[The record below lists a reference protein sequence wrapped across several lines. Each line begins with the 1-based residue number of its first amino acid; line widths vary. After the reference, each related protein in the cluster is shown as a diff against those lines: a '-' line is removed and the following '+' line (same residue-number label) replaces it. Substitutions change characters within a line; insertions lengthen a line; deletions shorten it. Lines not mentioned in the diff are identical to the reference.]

1 MSRLIIPLLLCL
13 WANLAQAAPDA
24 ALVRQ
29 LAAEDSSDKVSAI
42 RQLALA
48 ADPDAARI
56 LKAMADDKLYLAGD
70 KAVIVDDEWGAPV
83 DPNKIED
90 ALKKN
95 PDAKIVAFVHAE
107 TSTGCES
114 DAKTISEIA
123 HKHGCLVIMDAVTLG
138 AERIILLHSYRVDK
152 SYWQTPFLQQL
163 DQYVTL
169 GLEQA
174 GDTVAPK
181 IEIYKR
187 FKPFVEDQLPSLIS
201 AGYPA
206 YVAHPYSDAKMP
218 FAIQHPC
225 TVVIGPEGGFIPY
238 EVELLVKNGC
248 QAMSLGNRIIRTET
262 VIPYVL
268 GRLFSS

>member
-1 MSRLIIPLLLCL
+1 MNIVLLDPRQTESEL
-13 WANLAQAAPDA
+13 WPISAK
-24 ALVRQ
+24 RQ
-29 LAAEDSSDKVSAI
+29 LEHLH
-42 RQLALA
+42 RHLE
-48 ADPDAARI
+48 
-56 LKAMADDKLYLAGD
+56 LKAGDTLKVGIQNGKRYLTQ
-70 KAVIVDDEWGAPV
+70 VMEV
-83 DPNKIED
+83 
-90 ALKKN
+90 
-95 PDAKIVAFVHAE
+95 
-107 TSTGCES
+107 
-114 DAKTISEIA
+114 SEIA
-123 HKHGCLVIMDAVTLG
+123 VRIKPLYEEPVPAKLPVTLIVAMPRPKVLRRLIMDAVTLG
-138 AERIILLHSYRVDK
+138 VEKIILLHSYRVDK

-201 AGYPA
+201 ADCPA
-206 YVAHPYSDAKMP
+206 YVAHPYSDTQMP

-268 GRLFSS
+268 GRLFSV